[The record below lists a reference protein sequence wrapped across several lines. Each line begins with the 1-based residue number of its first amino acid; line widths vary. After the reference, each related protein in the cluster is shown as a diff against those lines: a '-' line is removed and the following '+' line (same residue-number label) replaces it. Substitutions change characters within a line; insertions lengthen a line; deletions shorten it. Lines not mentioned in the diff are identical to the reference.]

1 VTRYLT
7 ALLAVLCCVPS
18 LARAQQDLGLDLT
31 TDEKKEEKEKKPE
44 KKTPPPTTTPTT
56 GTATGGGGEA
66 KKPEVNEEQAEREVI
81 LEDRV
86 KAVQKKV
93 YLKKGRFEL
102 SPMVGLSV
110 NDPYYSKYAL
120 TGLVAYY
127 LADTVAVAGRFSYLS
142 VVATDDVRTAKHAF
156 QSRIFVSI
164 PKWIATGDVLWSP
177 IYGKVTIFN
186 TILHFDAYLLG
197 GMGTVYTETSVLP
210 NRGPN
215 IAFDLGVGAKFV
227 AKDYLAVNAALINTS
242 YVDIPTGTTEA
253 ITQNVMTLNVGVS
266 LFVPFKSTGRES
278 E

>member
-1 VTRYLT
+1 M
-7 ALLAVLCCVPS
+7 PS

-31 TDEKKEEKEKKPE
+31 NDNPQKEEPKEKKPE
-44 KKTPPPTTTPTT
+44 KKAPDAKATTTPAPAA
-56 GTATGGGGEA
+56 GEGEA
-66 KKPEVNEEQAEREVI
+66 KKPASDEQAEREVI

-86 KAVQKKV
+86 KAVQRKV

-102 SPMVGLSV
+102 SPMIGLSV
-110 NDPYYSKYAL
+110 NDPYYFKYAL
-120 TGLVAYY
+120 TGLVAYH
-127 LADTVAVAGRFSYLS
+127 LADTVAIAGRFSYLS
-142 VVATDDVRTAKHAF
+142 VVATDDVRTAKHTF

-164 PKWIATGDVLWSP
+164 PKWEATGDVLWSP
-177 IYGKVTIFN
+177 IYGKVSIFN

-253 ITQNVMTLNVGVS
+253 ITQNVMLLSVGVS
-266 LFVPFKSTGRES
+266 LFVPLKSTGRES